1 LHEWLFPPQVRFRKY
16 SAPPRQHRAGSRLAA
31 LLPLTYLHRV
41 DLVLGDYRMDR
52 LDALEG
58 FQADPG
64 FQIGTMLTSF
74 L

>member
-1 LHEWLFPPQVRFRKY
+1 
-16 SAPPRQHRAGSRLAA
+16 
-31 LLPLTYLHRV
+31 V